1 MIPNDLKY
9 AKSHEWAKIEGDV
22 ATVGIT
28 HFAQEQL
35 GDLTYVDL
43 PKVGATLTAGAEMG
57 SVESVKAASELYS
70 PVSGTVTEVNT
81 ALEGA
86 PEVVNQDPYTAGWM
100 LKVKLSAAAKDLG
113 DLLDAE
119 AYAQV
124 CAEEAH

>member
-1 MIPNDLKY
+1 MNPTDLKY
-9 AKSHEWAKIEGDV
+9 AKSHEWAKIEGDT
-22 ATVGIT
+22 ATIGIT

-70 PVSGTVTEVNT
+70 PVSGTVTEVNA
-81 ALEGA
+81 ALEA
-86 PEVVNQDPYTAGWM
+86 TPEVINQDPYSAGWM
-100 LKVKLSAAAKDLG
+100 LKVKLSSQPEG
-113 DLLDAE
+113 LLDAD

-124 CAEEAH
+124 CADEAH

>member
-9 AKSHEWAKIEGDV
+9 AKSHEWAKIEGDS

-43 PKVGATLTAGAEMG
+43 PKVGAAVTAGAEMG

-70 PVSGTVTEVNT
+70 PVSGTVTEVNA

-86 PEVVNQDPYTAGWM
+86 PEVVNQDAYVAGWM
-100 LKVKLSAAAKDLG
+100 IKVKLAGAPEG
-113 DLLDAE
+113 LLDAE

>member
-1 MIPNDLKY
+1 MNPTDLKY

-35 GDLTYVDL
+35 GDLTFVDL
-43 PKVGATLTAGAEMG
+43 PKVGATLTAGSEMG

-70 PVSGTVTEVNT
+70 PVSGTVTAVNE

-86 PEVVNQDPYTAGWM
+86 PEAVNQDPYVAGWM
-100 LKVKLSAAAKDLG
+100 IKVKLSAAPAG
-113 DLLDAE
+113 LLDAD
-119 AYAQV
+119 AYAEV
-124 CAEEAH
+124 CAAEAH